1 MQAAKN
7 KQAKQHAM
15 DTLTLMGFSDREIKS
30 ITEYPEH
37 VFFQRSVSAVGIL
50 FVIVLVGS
58 TFAYLFAWL
67 NIRRW
72 LMEIRTQ
79 GLDYL
84 SYETIDIFHFTPLFF
99 AIILGVVL
107 FLYVLRDLAYH
118 VFLRLRIN
126 PERARPGATG
136 RLCLFIGRFV
146 YFQLLARSQI
156 GAPKPGQTIREYS
169 LYTLIPLL
177 LTAPIA
183 VLDFSNYVLIT
194 EHKITKRGYA
204 SIATDT
210 FDFADVVKVETLC
223 EDYYVRG
230 IQKTSTKYVV
240 HFNNGYEVNL
250 FNHVDEE
257 KIAKLMKIDQ
267 RVFQAN
273 PNASLVVKQ
282 LDQDCID
289 YLKDTYDEQFD
300 AVARLLRI
308 QGSE

>member
-1 MQAAKN
+1 
-7 KQAKQHAM
+7 M

-72 LMEIRTQ
+72 LMEIRTH

-194 EHKITKRGYA
+194 EHKITRRGYA
-204 SIATDT
+204 SITTDT
-210 FDFADVVKVETLC
+210 FDFSDVVKVETLC

-257 KIAKLMKIDQ
+257 KIAKLLKIDQ
-267 RVFQAN
+267 RVFEAN

-282 LDQDCID
+282 LDQDCVE
-289 YLKDTYDEQFD
+289 YLRDTYNDQF
-300 AVARLLRI
+300 AALARMLRI
-308 QGSE
+308 QI

>member
-15 DTLTLMGFSDREIKS
+15 DTLKLIGFSDREIKS

-67 NIRRW
+67 NIRHW
-72 LMEIRTQ
+72 LMEIRTH

-126 PERARPGATG
+126 PEPARPGATG

-156 GAPKPGQTIREYS
+156 GAPKPGQAIREYS

-177 LTAPIA
+177 LTVPVAA
-183 VLDFSNYVLIT
+183 LDFSNYVLIT
-194 EHKITKRGYA
+194 EHKITRRGYA

-257 KIAKLMKIDQ
+257 KIAKLLKIDQ

-282 LDQDCID
+282 LDQDCVE
-289 YLKDTYDEQFD
+289 YLRDTYSDQF
-300 AVARLLRI
+300 AELARLLRI
-308 QGSE
+308 QI

>member
-1 MQAAKN
+1 
-7 KQAKQHAM
+7 M

-72 LMEIRTQ
+72 LMESRTH

-146 YFQLLARSQI
+146 YFQLLER
-156 GAPKPGQTIREYS
+156 GRRDAPKPGQTIREYS

-194 EHKITKRGYA
+194 EHKITRRGYA

-250 FNHVDEE
+250 FNHVDQE
-257 KIAKLMKIDQ
+257 KIVKLLKIDQ
-267 RVFQAN
+267 RVFEAN

-282 LDQDCID
+282 LDQDCVE
-289 YLKDTYDEQFD
+289 YLRDTYNDQF
-300 AVARLLRI
+300 AALARLLRI
-308 QGSE
+308 QI

>member
-1 MQAAKN
+1 
-7 KQAKQHAM
+7 M

-72 LMEIRTQ
+72 LMEIRTH

-107 FLYVLRDLAYH
+107 LLYVLRDLAYH

-126 PERARPGATG
+126 PERARPGVVG

-146 YFQLLARSQI
+146 YFQLLERARR

-194 EHKITKRGYA
+194 EHKITRRGYA
-204 SIATDT
+204 SITTDT
-210 FDFADVVKVETLC
+210 FDFSDVVKVETLC

-257 KIAKLMKIDQ
+257 KIAKLLKIDQ
-267 RVFQAN
+267 RVFEAN

-282 LDQDCID
+282 LDQDCVE
-289 YLKDTYDEQFD
+289 YLRDTYNDQF
-300 AVARLLRI
+300 AALARLLRI
-308 QGSE
+308 QI

>member
-1 MQAAKN
+1 
-7 KQAKQHAM
+7 M

-223 EDYYVRG
+223 EDYYDRG

>member
-1 MQAAKN
+1 
-7 KQAKQHAM
+7 M
-15 DTLTLMGFSDREIKS
+15 DTLTLIGFSDSEIKS
-30 ITEYPEH
+30 IAEYPEH

-58 TFAYLFAWL
+58 TFAYLFAWM
-67 NIRRW
+67 NIRHW
-72 LMEIRTQ
+72 LMEIRTHD
-79 GLDYL
+79 LDYL

-126 PERARPGATG
+126 PERARPGVVG
-136 RLCLFIGRFV
+136 RLCLFIGRFI
-146 YFQLLARSQI
+146 YFQLLERGRR

-177 LTAPIA
+177 LTVPVAA
-183 VLDFSNYVLIT
+183 LDFSNYVLIT
-194 EHKITKRGYA
+194 EHKITRRGYA
-204 SIATDT
+204 SIVTDT
-210 FDFADVVKVETLC
+210 FDFSDVVKVETLC
-223 EDYYVRG
+223 ENYYDRG
-230 IQKTSTKYVV
+230 IRKASTRYAV

-257 KIAKLMKIDQ
+257 KIAKLLKIDQ
-267 RVFQAN
+267 RVFEAN

-282 LDQDCID
+282 FDQDCVE
-289 YLKDTYDEQFD
+289 YLRDTYNDQF
-300 AVARLLRI
+300 AALARLLRI
-308 QGSE
+308 QI

>member
-7 KQAKQHAM
+7 KQGKQHAM
-15 DTLTLMGFSDREIKS
+15 DTLTLMGFSDGEIKS
-30 ITEYPEH
+30 IAEYPEH

-67 NIRRW
+67 NIRQW
-72 LMEIRTQ
+72 LMEIRTH

-118 VFLRLRIN
+118 VFLKLRIN
-126 PERARPGATG
+126 PQRARPGATG
-136 RLCLFIGRFV
+136 RLCLLIGRFV

-177 LTAPIA
+177 LTVPVAA
-183 VLDFSNYVLIT
+183 LDFSNYVLIT
-194 EHKITKRGYA
+194 EHKITRRGYA

-223 EDYYVRG
+223 EAYYVRG

-257 KIAKLMKIDQ
+257 KIARLLKIDQ
-267 RVFQAN
+267 RVFEAN

-282 LDQDCID
+282 LDPDCVE
-289 YLKDTYDEQFD
+289 YLRDTYNDQF
-300 AVARLLRI
+300 AALARLLRI
-308 QGSE
+308 QWS

>member
-1 MQAAKN
+1 
-7 KQAKQHAM
+7 M
-15 DTLTLMGFSDREIKS
+15 DTLKLIGFSDREIKS
-30 ITEYPEH
+30 IIEYPEH

-58 TFAYLFAWL
+58 IFAYLFAWL
-67 NIRRW
+67 NIRQW
-72 LMEIRTQ
+72 LMEIRTH

-126 PERARPGATG
+126 PERARPGVVG
-136 RLCLFIGRFV
+136 RLCLLIGQFV
-146 YFQLLARSQI
+146 YFQRLERGRR

-177 LTAPIA
+177 LTVPVAA
-183 VLDFSNYVLIT
+183 LDFSNYVLIT
-194 EHKITKRGYA
+194 EHKIIRRGYA

-223 EDYYVRG
+223 EDYYDRG
-230 IQKTSTKYVV
+230 IQKTSTRYAV

-257 KIAKLMKIDQ
+257 KIAKLLKIDQ
-267 RVFQAN
+267 RVFEAN

-282 LDQDCID
+282 LDQDCVE
-289 YLKDTYDEQFD
+289 YLRDTYSDQF
-300 AVARLLRI
+300 AALARLLRI
-308 QGSE
+308 QI